1 MKPVLSII
9 LAAFLFW
16 SCGQQRAP
24 HAAHPEKMSH
34 DMEGRPIVMLDDHQQ
49 VVANVSI
56 GAVRQGVI
64 DEMVTLL
71 GTTAVSEAS
80 RTVVSSRLKGRVEVL
95 YARNPGQP
103 VRKGAPL
110 YSIYSEELMAN
121 ESEYLTAL
129 KASKDTLLQPAI
141 RSRLLQAARR
151 KLVLQ
156 GLTAPQIEALE
167 RRGAP
172 SPLVTFYSDYSGT
185 LVKLVVYEGQY
196 VEVGTPLF
204 GLADLSELWV
214 EAQLYAGEVAYLHRA
229 GKVEVEFPDLPNQ
242 FFEAVMAFDN
252 PVLDEGTKIN
262 RVRFR
267 LHNPGG
273 QVKPG
278 EMAYIHLSRASRQ
291 TVVVPRS
298 AIVYETVPAV
308 WVLIEPGTFEKR
320 HVRLGIQNKKE
331 VEILEGLQPGERIAA
346 TGSYLINSEYILQKG
361 AGSMGGMKM

>member
-1 MKPVLSII
+1 MNPGLSIAI
-9 LAAFLFW
+9 AAFLFW
-16 SCGQQRAP
+16 SCGHQRDP
-24 HAAHPEKMSH
+24 HAAHSEKMNH

-56 GAVRQGVI
+56 GEVREGMI
-64 DEMVTLL
+64 EEMVTLL

-80 RTVVSSRLKGRVEVL
+80 RAVVSSRLKGRVEVL
-95 YARNPGQP
+95 YARNPGQA

-121 ESEYLTAL
+121 ESEYLTVWRS
-129 KASKDTLLQPAI
+129 SKDTLLQPGI
-141 RSRLLQAARR
+141 RTRLLQAARR

-156 GLTAPQIEALE
+156 GIKDRQIEALE
-167 RRGAP
+167 RRGAA
-172 SPLVTFYSDYSGT
+172 SPLVTFYSDYSGVLT
-185 LVKLVVYEGQY
+185 DLMVYEGQY

-204 GLADLSELWV
+204 GLADLSEVWV
-214 EAQLYAGEVAYLHRA
+214 ESQLYAGEVTYLHRA
-229 GKVEVEFPDLPNQ
+229 GKVEVEFADLPNQ

-252 PVLDEGTKIN
+252 PALDANTKVN
-262 RVRFR
+262 RVSFR
-267 LHNPGG
+267 LRNPGM

-278 EMAYIHLSRASRQ
+278 EMAYIHLSKASRQ

-308 WVLIEPGTFEKR
+308 WVLVEPGTFEKR

-331 VEILEGLQPGERIAA
+331 VEILEGLRPGERIAA

-361 AGSMGGMKM
+361 AGSMEGMKM